1 MGWTSFL
8 DNRELS
14 TGQMCTR
21 EFSGTNEAGDRWSVV
36 DQSTRGSVWYAVGRL
51 DRVGQ
56 PPVFYGAV
64 WLTSRKRGEFAYK
77 DMTECVGP
85 YYWDCPARLLD
96 QLDKL
101 APNPP
106 GCALDWR
113 ARCRAKLAAK
123 RKHSA
128 RVFTPGQLVQFGSV
142 GRVYELVSPA
152 GPRRGWHVKLANANG
167 QIYRAN
173 ARQMTDCLV
182 IDPAQF
188 MQDHFS
194 IVHIK

>member
-85 YYWDCPARLLD
+85 FYWDCPARLLD
-96 QLDKL
+96 QLDQL
-101 APNPP
+101 APNAPES
-106 GCALDWR
+106 ALNWR
-113 ARCRAKLAAK
+113 AKCRAKLAAK
-123 RKHSA
+123 RKPKPQLA
-128 RVFTPGQLVQFGSV
+128 PGQIVSFPNVKGQF
-142 GRVYELVSPA
+142 ELIMPI
-152 GPRRGWHVKLANANG
+152 GPRRGWSVRYVGGSMSYTANSR
-167 QIYRAN
+167 QISN
-173 ARQMTDCLV
+173 CQ
-182 IDPAQF
+182 
-188 MQDHFS
+188 
-194 IVHIK
+194 IVEG